1 MSTNPT
7 STTETPVSL
16 SASAAGSGHGVPAG
30 GRQIKMEEMY
40 LNMGPQHP
48 STHGVLR
55 LGIMLEG
62 EVIVDV
68 IPDLGYLHRGT
79 EKLAEHRNYM
89 QIIHLTDRMDYLS
102 AMNNN
107 TGYVM
112 VVEKVMGV
120 KPPERAEYIRV
131 IMCEL
136 NRIASH
142 LLFFGTYGVDM
153 GAVTPFLYGFREREL
168 VLDLFEKVCG
178 ARMTHSY
185 MRIGGVAE
193 DLPSGFIE
201 QCLEFIPYFRARL
214 AEYDELL
221 TYNPIFMDRTK
232 GVGRLSP
239 ERALAYGVTG
249 PMLRASGVLYDLRR
263 DEPYSVYDHFD
274 FEIPTGREGDCW
286 DRYFVRMQE
295 MRQSLS
301 IVEQAL
307 AALPPGP
314 VNLKTSRVL
323 KAPEGEA
330 YVEVEN
336 PRGQLGYYLVS
347 DGGESPYRLHIRPPS
362 FINLQVLPELLT
374 GLKVGDVIAVLGSV
388 DIVLGEVDR

>member
-1 MSTNPT
+1 MSPT
-7 STTETPVSL
+7 TTTKPHVGDDPTPAIAAAVEE
-16 SASAAGSGHGVPAG
+16 ARAAGKK
-30 GRQIKMEEMY
+30 IKLEEMY

-55 LGIMLEG
+55 LGILLEG
-62 EVIVDV
+62 EVIIDT

-79 EKLAEHRNYM
+79 EKIAEDRDYM

-112 VVEKVMGV
+112 VVEKLMGQEV
-120 KPPERAEYIRV
+120 PERAEYIRV
-131 IMCEL
+131 MMQEL

-168 VLDLFEKVCG
+168 VLDIFEKVCG

-193 DLPSGFIE
+193 DLPSGFSE
-201 QCLEFIPYFRARL
+201 ECKDFIDYFL
-214 AEYDELL
+214 PVLDEYDELL

-232 GVGRLSP
+232 GIGKLSK
-239 ERALAYGVTG
+239 EAAIAYGVTG
-249 PMLRASGVLYDLRR
+249 PMLRASGVPYDLRK
-263 DEPYSVYDHFD
+263 DEPYSVYDKFEFD
-274 FEIPTGREGDCW
+274 VPTGENGDCF
-286 DRYFVRMQE
+286 DRYFVRIQE
-295 MRQSLS
+295 MRESCK
-301 IVEQAL
+301 IVLQAL
-307 AALPPGP
+307 DMLPPGKHQA
-314 VNLKTSRVL
+314 KTSRIIKPPV
-323 KAPEGEA
+323 GEA
-330 YVEVEN
+330 YLEVEN

-347 DGGESPYRLHIRPPS
+347 EGEATPYRLHIRPPS
-362 FINLQVLPELLT
+362 FVNLQVLPDLLK
-374 GLKVGDVIAVLGSV
+374 GLKIGDVIAVLGST